1 MSKKQSILFSKFCSR
16 ASLVLACSGSAFLA
30 CSGDSPGGTSAVV
43 EAETGT
49 MRLELTARGASGALY
64 RLRNATFQIE
74 QLDNGGPI
82 PPPPPFEPGPDVP
95 PPRPLPPGPIFDSV
109 IIGTNGPS
117 APIRAG
123 DSPRT
128 PSARPV
134 VGLPAPISP
143 PPETSEP
150 EPFPGAGGAGS
161 VDGGTGG
168 FTTAGSAGSSGI
180 GGSGGFLT
188 FLSTENDPLATTLE
202 TTLPGGLFLITLFD
216 GWFLER
222 VSGGEVTVVDA
233 QLLSPSTLD
242 FFISVNEETF
252 VSYRFRTAG
261 DVVEFG
267 EGRLIVDIEVE
278 EGQGQGGGGNDP
290 RRGVMENGIDA
301 LPFTLEDT
309 LSTALRNA
317 GSGLDGLSAYHA
329 IIESYATRAQ
339 GRDPAAIHCDD
350 ELTNGQPSLNGF
362 PHQCGRLE
370 AQQFDNI
377 GAWFATAAVNRLDLA
392 PADGENC
399 GQQRIIF
406 ANTSPIGNGRMLMIL
421 ESQVPNPNPECGVS
435 ACAPIADFWTALGQI
450 TDPIERGLRL
460 REAFLTGSPELLA
473 AGFAPFMNAANLGPQ
488 GGQIRTNN
496 FNDFVWTLRE
506 FQFEDVNTPPL
517 PVPVA
522 ESPNGALWN
531 DLSGAPQGEAC
542 RESFLRA
549 AELGLTTD
557 NLSAM
562 SFPVDE
568 ACKDSESRNDFSQD
582 YAGQLRSGSG
592 AFAAELAALGAPLGL
607 SADELAARAR
617 FAGSC
622 MGCHM
627 EAGGSLLGNGLAAPF
642 QGDFVQVSEL
652 GLEDC
657 GNGLCFSVSDALR
670 NVFLPHRARVTQS
683 LVEGPRCGE
692 LPPEIDPPQMGSTP
706 PSGSSEGVGRPA
718 PVPANPTSAPAFIDP
733 TTDEVRYTLGGQ
745 LVDPH
750 GH

>member
-1 MSKKQSILFSKFCSR
+1 MSKQQSILVSKFCSR
-16 ASLVLACSGSAFLA
+16 ASLVLACSVPAFFS
-30 CSGDSPGGTSAVV
+30 CSGDGRGDTTAVV
-43 EAETGT
+43 QAETGT

-64 RLRNATFQIE
+64 RLRNATFQLE
-74 QLDNGGPI
+74 QIDNGGP
-82 PPPPPFEPGPDVP
+82 PPPFPQPEPGPNPGPIVS
-95 PPRPLPPGPIFDSV
+95 PPRPVPGPIFDNL
-109 IIGTNGPS
+109 IGVDRLI
-117 APIRAG
+117 AP
-123 DSPRT
+123 DFP
-128 PSARPV
+128 
-134 VGLPAPISP
+134 GLP
-143 PPETSEP
+143 SEP
-150 EPFPGAGGAGS
+150 RPSEPFEPSEPFPGTGGSPS

-168 FTTAGSAGSSGI
+168 FAGTFGTAGSVSAGGSGV

-252 VSYRFRTAG
+252 VNYRFRTDG
-261 DVVEFG
+261 DIVEFG

-278 EGQGQGGGGNDP
+278 EGPGGGGNDP

-301 LPFTLEDT
+301 LPFSLEDT

-317 GSGLDGLSAYHA
+317 GSSLDGLSAYHA
-329 IIESYATRAQ
+329 IIESYATRAD
-339 GRDPAAIHCDD
+339 GLDPAAIHCDD
-350 ELTNGQPSLNGF
+350 EITNGQPSLNGF

-377 GAWFATAAVNRLDLA
+377 GAWFPTAAVNRLDLA

-435 ACAPIADFWTALGQI
+435 ACAPIAAFWTALGEVA
-450 TDPIERGLRL
+450 DPVERGIRL
-460 REAFLTGSPELLA
+460 REAFLTGSPELLE
-473 AGFAPFMNAANLGPQ
+473 AGFEPFMNAANLGPQ

-496 FNDFVWTLRE
+496 FNDFIWTLRE
-506 FQFEDVNTPPL
+506 FQFADVNTPPR
-517 PVPVA
+517 PAPVA

-542 RESFLRA
+542 RESFLRG
-549 AELGLTTD
+549 AELGLATD
-557 NLSAM
+557 NMAAM

-582 YAGQLRSGSG
+582 YVGQLFSGSG
-592 AFAAELAALGAPLGL
+592 AFADELAALGAPFGL
-607 SADELAARAR
+607 SAEDLAARAR

-627 EAGGSLLGNGLAAPF
+627 EAGGSSLGNGVTAPF
-642 QGDFVQVSEL
+642 AGDFVQVNEF

-657 GNGLCFSVSDALR
+657 GNGLCFSVSELLR

-683 LVEGPRCGE
+683 LLDGPFCGE
-692 LPPEIDPPQMGSTP
+692 LPPEIDPPQMGSNP
-706 PSGSSEGVGRPA
+706 PPAGSGGVGRPA
-718 PVPANPTSAPAFIDP
+718 PVPTDPTSAPVFIDP
-733 TTDEVRYTLGGQ
+733 TTEEVRYTLGGQ